1 MTHQF
6 RLKRLGLRTGALLA
20 AGGLALGGTLLL
32 AVGWSLGIW
41 ACGWMLASAL
51 GIMAAGRGI
60 EGFLLFVFAPLV
72 LALGLPSHLLGL
84 RLIRASVRASS
95 HPRRPAAEVF
105 PVVHGNES
113 LAAPGPASIPSLAG
127 ARCLLRCL
135 YRGRAESLGRR
146 IRAR

>member
-105 PVVHGNES
+105 PVGPRERVTRGSWTGKHSEPLPGTV
-113 LAAPGPASIPSLAG
+113 LAPLSVSREG
-127 ARCLLRCL
+127 
-135 YRGRAESLGRR
+135 
-146 IRAR
+146 